1 MKTLGGETK
10 ALREQRRKA
19 LVAYFTAG
27 YPDGDACDAM
37 VRAAVDAGADIV
49 EIGIPFS
56 DPIADGPVIQAT
68 SSAALAGGM
77 TLSRA
82 LEAIARLRADVPVPI
97 VVMSYINP
105 ILRVGVDAF
114 ARDAAQAG
122 VSGVVLPDVSF
133 EESHF
138 LRPAL
143 SRAGLAYVDLVAPT
157 SGEARAKVIARASV
171 GFVYAVSM
179 TGVTGAR
186 TASAADASALVEQVR
201 AATDTPV
208 YVGFGVSSPEAAAE
222 IARVADGVIIGSR
235 LMQIAGAGPAQAAAA
250 RVADFVTSVRHELD
264 ALARDERVVF

>member
-1 MKTLGGETK
+1 MTRLAGVTR

-27 YPDGDACDAM
+27 YPDSETFAALA
-37 VRAAVDAGADIV
+37 RAAVDSGVDIIEV
-49 EIGIPFS
+49 GIPFS
-56 DPIADGPVIQAT
+56 DPIADGPIIQAS

-77 TLSRA
+77 TLPRA
-82 LEAIARLRADVPVPI
+82 LAAIARLNADLSVPI

-105 ILRVGVDAF
+105 ILRMGVDAF

-133 EESHF
+133 EESHA

-157 SGEARAKVIARASV
+157 SGEARAKLIAQSSD

-186 TASAADASALVEQVR
+186 AASPDAAAELVEHVR

-208 YVGFGVSSPEAAAE
+208 YVGFGVSSPETAAQ
-222 IARVADGVIIGSR
+222 IARASDGVIIGSR
-235 LMQIAGAGPAQAAAA
+235 LMQLAGEGPAREAPA
-250 RVADFVTSVRHELD
+250 RVAVFLASVRQQLD
-264 ALARDERVVF
+264 SLARDERVVF

>member
-1 MKTLGGETK
+1 MKTLAGETR

-27 YPDGDACDAM
+27 YPDGDTFDDL
-37 VRAAVDAGADIV
+37 VRAAVDAGADIIEV
-49 EIGIPFS
+49 GIPFS
-56 DPIADGPVIQAT
+56 DPIADGPIIQA
-68 SSAALAGGM
+68 SSGAALKNGM
-77 TLSRA
+77 TLPRA
-82 LEAIARLRADVPVPI
+82 LEAISRLRSGVRVPI

-105 ILRVGVDAF
+105 ILNMGVDVF
-114 ARDAAQAG
+114 ARDAVQAG
-122 VSGVVLPDVSF
+122 VSGIVLPDVSF
-133 EESHF
+133 EESHS

-143 SRAGLAYVDLVAPT
+143 SHAGLAYVDLVAPT
-157 SGEARAKVIARASV
+157 SGEARVQVIARASQ

-186 TASAADASALVEQVR
+186 TASLADASGLVEQVR

-208 YVGFGVSSPEAAAE
+208 YVGFGVSTPDAASE

-235 LMQIAGAGPAQAAAA
+235 LMQLAAEGAAAA
-250 RVADFVTSVRHELD
+250 RVADFLASVRQQLD

>member
-1 MKTLGGETK
+1 MNTLAGETR
-10 ALREQRRKA
+10 ALRQRRRKA
-19 LVAYFTAG
+19 LVAYLTAG
-27 YPDGDACDAM
+27 YPDGETFVTLAL
-37 VRAAVDAGADIV
+37 AAVDAGADII

-56 DPIADGPVIQAT
+56 DPIADGPIIQG
-68 SSAALAGGM
+68 SSSTALKNGM
-77 TLSRA
+77 TLPRA
-82 LEAIARLRADVPVPI
+82 LEAIVRLRTDVRVPV

-105 ILRVGVDAF
+105 ILGMGTDTF
-114 ARDAAQAG
+114 AREAVAAG

-133 EESHF
+133 EESDS

-157 SGEARAKVIARASV
+157 SGEARAQRIARASQ

-186 TASAADASALVEQVR
+186 TASLADASDLVEQVR

-208 YVGFGVSSPEAAAE
+208 YVGFGVSTPETAAE
-222 IARVADGVIIGSR
+222 IARAADGVIIGSR
-235 LMQIAGAGPAQAAAA
+235 LMQLAGDGPARGAVA
-250 RVADFVTSVRHELD
+250 RVADFLASVRHELD

>member
-1 MKTLGGETK
+1 MKTLAGETR

-27 YPDGDACDAM
+27 YPDSEAFASL
-37 VRAAVDAGADIV
+37 VRAAVDAGADIIEV
-49 EIGIPFS
+49 GIPFS
-56 DPIADGPVIQAT
+56 DPIADGPIIQAS
-68 SSAALAGGM
+68 SSAALKNGM
-77 TLSRA
+77 TLPRA
-82 LEAIARLRADVPVPI
+82 LEAIARLHADVRVPI

-105 ILRVGVDAF
+105 ILRLGVDAF
-114 ARDAAQAG
+114 ARTAVAAG

-133 EESHF
+133 EESHS

-143 SRAGLAYVDLVAPT
+143 SHAGLAYVDLVAPT
-157 SGEARAKVIARASV
+157 SGEARAQVIARASQ

-186 TASAADASALVEQVR
+186 TASLADASELVEQVR

-208 YVGFGVSSPEAAAE
+208 YVGFGVSTPDAARE
-222 IARVADGVIIGSR
+222 IARTADGVIIGSR
-235 LMQIAGAGPAQAAAA
+235 LMQLAGDGPARGSAA
-250 RVADFVTSVRHELD
+250 RVADFLASVRHELD